1 MLELP
6 LPSRTAGFIVLTK
19 EALERYL
26 DQSSPLNRVVLY
38 LFAAWYR
45 QRDVVVDFEEAHE
58 P

>member
-19 EALERYL
+19 EAERYL
-26 DQSSPLNRVVLY
+26 DQSSPLNHVVLY
-38 LFAAWYR
+38 LFAVWYR
-45 QRDVVVDFEEAHE
+45 QRDIVVDFEEAHQ